1 MPVSTCHACESP
13 LEDNDNFC
21 RKCGIAVGHAPL
33 PAVAQKA
40 SITIWKPQ
48 ASPVVKGAAVMAAGT
63 VGQFLVRRAV
73 SALIGG
79 GARPRKHRAIK
90 LRGPRNDGMVDDA
103 QIITETIMMRRVR
116 IRRPA

>member
-1 MPVSTCHACESP
+1 MHSSTCPACSADLSEA
-13 LEDNDNFC
+13 DNFC
-21 RKCGIAVGHAPL
+21 RNCGAAVASAQL
-33 PAVAQKA
+33 PAVASKT
-40 SITIWKPQ
+40 SVTIWKPQ

-73 SALIGG
+73 SALLRDGS
-79 GARPRKHRAIK
+79 RPKKRRAIRV
-90 LRGPRNDGMVDDA
+90 RGGQDDGMVDDA

>member
-1 MPVSTCHACESP
+1 MPMSSCHACSFA

-21 RKCGIAVGHAPL
+21 RQCGVAVGHAPL
-33 PAVAQKA
+33 PAVAPKTFV
-40 SITIWKPQ
+40 TIWKPQ

-73 SALIGG
+73 SALVGG
-79 GARPRKHRAIK
+79 GARPRRHRAIK
-90 LRGPRNDGMVDDA
+90 LRGPRNDGMIDDA